1 MQEIDAALNL
11 ARLAASAV
19 PVVRYAC
26 RPERNAVEILA
37 AHLGL

>member
-1 MQEIDAALNL
+1 MQEIDAALK
-11 ARLAASAV
+11 LAASAV

-26 RPERNAVEILA
+26 RPERKAVEILA